1 MVAAPQKHQ
10 RQGRRTPGYVSGAV
24 LRFGLCIDTP
34 AKTTGWMYLHVPLTV
49 SIVMTGAAVLNVVEH
64 AGEPL
69 TPEVRWL
76 LVGPLGW
83 RWSALQHS
91 SS

>member
-1 MVAAPQKHQ
+1 MTSLTQNFRKWWQPPKNI
-10 RQGRRTPGYVSGAV
+10 RDREEERRVTF
-24 LRFGLCIDTP
+24 LE
-34 AKTTGWMYLHVPLTV
+34 LHVPLTV
-49 SIVMTGAAVLNVVEH
+49 GIVMTGAAVLNVVEH